1 MMKHPALA
9 SLALVVALSGCA
21 NSGMNMNDAA
31 QMASVI
37 NAATPNSGTSA
48 TRNTVT
54 ELLNVFA
61 GTPVTGQQAVGGTA
75 ALLGLAQNQLGGSQY
90 TQLAQQVPGLQQL
103 TGSNAVSQ
111 LNALGMLSGQGN
123 QQSLLGAA
131 LGNTGTQNGVNQAFS
146 ALGMDTSMVGV
157 FSQLLLQYFGAEGV
171 SAPLL
176 QSLAGVWGAQG

>member
-1 MMKHPALA
+1 ADFCTGVCEPVERVVASSRSRSIIGLSYSFSNEDSLMMKHPALA

-90 TQLAQQVPGLQQL
+90 T
-103 TGSNAVSQ
+103 
-111 LNALGMLSGQGN
+111 
-123 QQSLLGAA
+123 
-131 LGNTGTQNGVNQAFS
+131 
-146 ALGMDTSMVGV
+146 
-157 FSQLLLQYFGAEGV
+157 
-171 SAPLL
+171 
-176 QSLAGVWGAQG
+176 